1 MPHSSSSSG
10 ANMILYKK
18 LTCDNLE
25 HINQEIYSYV
35 QTLNLDHKLFW
46 NPVDVLAFMKNT
58 PLFQHWLLKNG
69 LPIRRLAVTIGTH
82 ADCCV
87 PHADTPPSRYKLSWP
102 VINTERTWNQWFE
115 PIEDPCATEV
125 NPLGGIT
132 YTKLNQLQEIGR
144 MQVDSP
150 ALIRVDIPHS
160 VWFESTARYP
170 RIGLQCQLF
179 TEPAA
184 L

>member
-1 MPHSSSSSG
+1 M
-10 ANMILYKK
+10 
-18 LTCDNLE
+18 
-25 HINQEIYSYV
+25 
-35 QTLNLDHKLFW
+35 
-46 NPVDVLAFMKNT
+46 
-58 PLFQHWLLKNG
+58 
-69 LPIRRLAVTIGTH
+69 
-82 ADCCV
+82 
-87 PHADTPPSRYKLSWP
+87 
-102 VINTERTWNQWFE
+102 NTERTWNQWFE

-132 YTKLNQLQEIGR
+132 YIKLNQLQEIGR

-160 VWFESTARYP
+160 VWFESSARYP

-179 TEPAA
+179 TEPDT